1 MAARLSPLGIAS
13 CAEQWLQRA
22 ITLFLAVATIF
33 RQPGIP
39 PAMIRAVRI
48 IRGLQRKCHTVLTW
62 GMCLGIASISASECS
77 KMEVEMTAKL
87 KVIDGSRAGK
97 PGGVRQER
105 ARERRKM
112 LIDVVM
118 DLVKERGF
126 AEISVN
132 EVAERAS
139 LSVGGL
145 YRHIDTKNDLLEMIC
160 DEINRDLL
168 EDMKGAAGLEQGA
181 VAKLEAAIRTYWQRH
196 WDASDAVLLA
206 YREFQS
212 FSKEAKVR
220 YRAEENSM
228 AEYLSDLIR
237 AGMIIGDFRE
247 VDDRLMANEILFL
260 SHMRALKGYVFK
272 GRERDAILTELLE
285 FVFSRLRAD

>member
-1 MAARLSPLGIAS
+1 
-13 CAEQWLQRA
+13 
-22 ITLFLAVATIF
+22 
-33 RQPGIP
+33 
-39 PAMIRAVRI
+39 
-48 IRGLQRKCHTVLTW
+48 
-62 GMCLGIASISASECS
+62 MCLGIASISASNRS